1 MHILV
6 LKKNDNFI
14 EDLISER
21 RKMKMRKRLT
31 VLAMALGLVAGFLGS
46 AVGGDK
52 ATVGVSATILPSCKF
67 TSGAAVSFT
76 FDPSSASD
84 ATGTVSQAT
93 FRLSAGALCVVSVDN
108 GLNERA
114 GIRRMINAA
123 GDYIPYALA
132 YARTRIERSDGAR
145 ETMDVAG
152 VVLNSD
158 FVDAPP
164 GDYGDTVTLAIE
176 F

>member
-1 MHILV
+1 
-6 LKKNDNFI
+6 
-14 EDLISER
+14 
-21 RKMKMRKRLT
+21 MRKRLT

-84 ATGTVSQAT
+84 ATGVVLWQAT
-93 FRLSAGALCVVSVDN
+93 FRLSADALYAVSVDN
-108 GLNERA
+108 GLNEQA

-123 GDYIPYALA
+123 GAYIPYALA

-145 ETMDVAG
+145 ETIDVAG